1 MAFTITSPA
10 FGHGDAIG
18 RQFTCDGDDVSP
30 PLTWSGA
37 PAGSLSLALLCDD
50 PDAPRGTWHHWAIF
64 DIPVD
69 VTALPEGY
77 RRQERVGTIR
87 QAVNDFGTVGYG
99 GPCPP
104 PGHGVHHYHFRLL
117 ALDVETLGLGESAAC
132 VDVAKTA
139 QPHILAQAELVGT
152 YKR

>member
-1 MAFTITSPA
+1 MALAITSPA
-10 FGHGDAIG
+10 FGHGDEIG
-18 RQFTCDGDDVSP
+18 RRFTCDGDDVSP
-30 PLTWSGA
+30 PLTWSGV
-37 PAGSLSLALLCDD
+37 PADTMSLALLCDD

-64 DIPVD
+64 DIPAD

-77 RRQERVGTIR
+77 RRQERVGNIR

-104 PGHGVHHYHFRLL
+104 PGHGLHHYHFHLL
-117 ALDVETLGLGESAAC
+117 ALGIETLGLGESALC
-132 VDVAKTA
+132 VDVAKAA
-139 QPHILAQAELVGT
+139 QPHILAEAELVGT